1 MKNTIVWDAPVIT
14 KPEFRL
20 YYDTA
25 GRVISYTCDKLSGN
39 YIVIDSSTFAQGRP
53 DVRVI
58 DGKLSTISSGV
69 VVSKLMKSE
78 TGISCVAEDIS
89 IVADQTYTGNTLKWK
104 LVTHEQF

>member
-1 MKNTIVWDAPVIT
+1 MNNTIVWDAPVII

-20 YYDTA
+20 YYDPA

-39 YIVIDSSTFAQGRP
+39 YIVIDASTFAQGRP

-58 DGKLSTISSGV
+58 DGKISTISSGV
-69 VVSKLMKSE
+69 IVSKLMKSE

-89 IVADQTYTGNTLKWK
+89 IVADQTYTGNTLKWE

>member
-1 MKNTIVWDAPVIT
+1 MNNTIVWDAPVII

-39 YIVIDSSTFAQGRP
+39 YIVIDASTFAQGRP

-58 DGKLSTISSGV
+58 DGKISTISSGV
-69 VVSKLMKSE
+69 IVSKLMKSE

-89 IVADQTYTGNTLKWK
+89 IVADKTYTGNTLKWK